1 MAEEEAEAAAEEVAE
16 DEEDDLVVTRD
27 HLPKL
32 LVRPSICFL
41 AIHGFLVSVLG
52 NRLYCIPLQSRI
64 SRICVF

>member
-41 AIHGFLVSVLG
+41 AIHGILASVLG
-52 NRLYCIPLQSRI
+52 NRL
-64 SRICVF
+64 